1 MSALTPNQVIA
12 TYEKVTGIMASMCA
26 AARAADWKRLAV
38 LEKDC
43 ARLVALLQHSPVS
56 AELTPPQQRRKFE
69 LLRQLLADDAEIRRH
84 TEPWM
89 ENLKSLIQS
98 TGRKRQISRAYG
110 FGANPA
116 PGSR

>member
-12 TYEKVTGIMASMCA
+12 TYEKVTGVMASMRA
-26 AARAADWKRLAV
+26 AARAADWTRLAA

-56 AELTPPQQRRKFE
+56 AELTPPQQQRKFD
-69 LLRQLLADDAEIRRH
+69 LLKRLLADDAEIRRH

-89 ENLKSLIQS
+89 ENLKSLIHS
-98 TGRKRQISRAYG
+98 TGRKRQISQAYG
-110 FGANPA
+110 LGANPA